1 MASSDEMLHAAIR
14 SGKFDEVQKL
24 IDSGINLNHVYG
36 MRGTALCA
44 GIESRNIQMVK
55 LLLKTGSDV
64 NAQDWDGEPPLI
76 LALRKNCLDIAR
88 VLINHKK
95 IAIDKVDPLTKK
107 TALHFATENMM
118 VDVVKWLITGGC
130 DLNKADIESNIALH
144 LAVSARF
151 HDIVDIL
158 VSQKNCLIKFYNRAG
173 MVPLHI
179 ACKSDDVQSVKLILG
194 VIKERAKKKSNTD
207 DLGELLMNENYL
219 SVNVNSE
226 TIYEKD
232 SCLHLAARNGN
243 KEVLKLLISHGAKVN
258 AKNNLGQTPILLA
271 CCLQS
276 VSNSMKS
283 SNHDNSVP
291 EILLKAG
298 ADPNVRSHM
307 RNWKPGPKNVEIT
320 PLVMSCICNNVELCR
335 SLIKYG
341 ANINLCDST
350 GQSPLF
356 TALDNNARQI
366 AWYFLNEVSEI
377 NVNLQNHLGMTCL
390 HAVLKCFNEKDLNE
404 VYELTKAIFKHG
416 GVLSPDKKGETPF
429 VAALDYENAG
439 VLQAILEET
448 DINLRDFKI
457 NDQAGSSL
465 LHVSA
470 RMGLIE
476 ISRILLAHGAD
487 IDALTHETGH
497 TPLFE
502 ALHNDQTEMVEFLIQ
517 NGCDLSLDSSVWED
531 GESDN
536 SEEEE
541 TSLDINDELLN
552 FVHEESCCPK
562 SLYLLTMIS
571 IRTHFHSNNLCFK
584 HIDVLP
590 VPEKLK
596 RNLRYR

>member
-1 MASSDEMLHAAIR
+1 MASSDEILHAAIR

-24 IDSGINLNHVYG
+24 IDHGINLNRVYG

-44 GIESRNIQMVK
+44 GIEARNIQMVNF
-55 LLLKTGSDV
+55 LLKAGSDV

-107 TALHFATENMM
+107 TALHFATENKM

-144 LAVSARF
+144 LAVSAKF

-173 MVPLHI
+173 MVPLHV
-179 ACKSDDVQSVKLILG
+179 ACKSDDVQSLKLILG
-194 VIKERAKKKSNTD
+194 VIRERVKRKSNND
-207 DLGELLMNENYL
+207 DLGELLMNDNYL

-258 AKNNLGQTPILLA
+258 AKNNLGQTPLLLA
-271 CCLQS
+271 CSLQS
-276 VSNSMKS
+276 VSNSLTL
-283 SNHDNSVP
+283 SNHDNFVP

-298 ADPNVRSHM
+298 ADPNVRAHM
-307 RNWKPGPKNVEIT
+307 RNWKHGPKNVEVT
-320 PLVMSCICNNVELCR
+320 PLVMSCIYNNVELCR

-366 AWYFLNEVSEI
+366 AWYFLSEVPEI
-377 NVNLQNHLGMTCL
+377 NVNHQNHLGMTCL
-390 HAVLKCFNEKDLNE
+390 HAILKCFNDKDVNE
-404 VYELTKAIFKHG
+404 VYELTKAILKHG
-416 GVLSPDKKGETPF
+416 GVLSPDKKGETPL
-429 VAALDYENAG
+429 VAALDYENAS
-439 VLQAILEET
+439 VVQAILEET
-448 DINLRDFKI
+448 AINLQDYAI
-457 NDQAGSSL
+457 NDHAGSTL

-487 IDALTHETGH
+487 IDALTTETRH

-502 ALHNDQTEMVEFLIQ
+502 ALHNDQTEMVEFLVQ
-517 NGCDLSLDSSVWED
+517 NGCDLNLDSSIWEN
-531 GESDN
+531 GESEN
-536 SEEEE
+536 SEQEER
-541 TSLDINDELLN
+541 SLDIDDELLN
-552 FVHEESCCPK
+552 WVREESCHPK

-571 IRTHFHSNNLCFK
+571 IRRHFHANNLCFK
-584 HIDVLP
+584 YIDVLP
-590 VPEKLK
+590 LPEKLK
-596 RNLRYR
+596 NNLKYR